1 MPLRADFFPADETVC
16 PPAEYYSVQG
26 GDERMQKR
34 TPEERGQT
42 LERLMEEYGDRVMR
56 TCLLFLQDRL
66 LAEDASQETFIRAWR
81 ALDQLREGATEK
93 AWLMKIAVNVC
104 KSMLRSRSRRI
115 PDAKAAADE
124 MPEPGAP
131 DRYPDHTVFDAVS
144 ALPVRYRS
152 PVILCYYQGLSAGEI
167 AGILH
172 LPGATVRT
180 RLARARALLRDELE
194 GWYFDEE

>member
-1 MPLRADFFPADETVC
+1 MRIFFRRMKQFAPLRSIIQC
-16 PPAEYYSVQG
+16 RG

-56 TCLLFLQDRL
+56 TCLLFLQDRP

-152 PVILCYYQGLSAGEI
+152 PVILHYYQGLSAGEI

-180 RLARARALLRDELE
+180 RLARARALLRNELE
-194 GWYFDEE
+194 GWYFEDE

>member
-1 MPLRADFFPADETVC
+1 M
-16 PPAEYYSVQG
+16 QG

-56 TCLLFLQDRL
+56 TCLLFLQDRP

-152 PVILCYYQGLSAGEI
+152 PVILHYYQGLSAGEI

>member
-1 MPLRADFFPADETVC
+1 MCRGVKR
-16 PPAEYYSVQG
+16 VQKLSS
-26 GDERMQKR
+26 DEREQLLK
-34 TPEERGQT
+34 
-42 LERLMEEYGDRVMR
+42 RLMSSYGDQVIK
-56 TCLLFLQDRL
+56 TCFLFLRSRQQ
-66 LAEDASQETFIRAWR
+66 AEDASQETFIRAWK
-81 ALDQLREGATEK
+81 ALDRLKEGPTEK

-152 PVILCYYQGLSAGEI
+152 PVILHYYQGLSAGEI

-180 RLARARALLRDELE
+180 RLARARALLRNELE

>member
-1 MPLRADFFPADETVC
+1 MRIFSRRMKQFAPLRSIIQC
-16 PPAEYYSVQG
+16 RG

-56 TCLLFLQDRL
+56 TCLLFLQDRP

-152 PVILCYYQGLSAGEI
+152 PVILHYYQGLSAGEI

>member
-16 PPAEYYSVQG
+16 PPCGVLFSAG

-56 TCLLFLQDRL
+56 TCLLFLQDRP

-152 PVILCYYQGLSAGEI
+152 PVIAR
-167 AGILH
+167 ILH

-180 RLARARALLRDELE
+180 RLARARALLRNELE

>member
-1 MPLRADFFPADETVC
+1 MRIFSRRMKQFAPLRSIIQC
-16 PPAEYYSVQG
+16 RG

-56 TCLLFLQDRL
+56 TCLLFLQDRP

>member
-1 MPLRADFFPADETVC
+1 MRIFSRRMKQFAPLRSIIQC
-16 PPAEYYSVQG
+16 RG

-56 TCLLFLQDRL
+56 TCLLFLQDRP

-152 PVILCYYQGLSAGEI
+152 PVILHYYQGLSAGEI

-180 RLARARALLRDELE
+180 RLARARALLRNELE